1 MPTRRWTAP
10 RSWRKADSKPAWR
23 SIPPKKTGTSRG
35 RRSGTAE
42 LQVYTVSP
50 GGSDFVMAQT
60 QLGQAH
66 ASLGTAI
73 SRLGYATISAPR
85 AGVLIARNVEQGMVV
100 QPGVAL
106 LALAPD
112 GETQLL
118 LQVDERNLGK
128 LALGQKA
135 LASAD
140 AYPNQRFDAVVSYIN
155 PGIDITRASLEA
167 KLTVADPPGYLR
179 QDMTVSV
186 DIEVARREATL
197 ILPGRSVHD
206 TLSGSPWVM
215 GVRGGRAYRQPVHVG
230 LQGGNDVEILDGAD
244 RERSDRA
251 VRLRGPHRPA
261 DQAHGAVKRWLPFEW
276 IAAVRFLREGRMQTL
291 FIISGI
297 AIGVGVIVFMSA
309 LLTGLQANFIKRV
322 LTSQPQIQLI
332 PPDQVARPL
341 RAAPGVFES
350 ATVQRPS
357 QRVISIDQWPKIRDR
372 MAAMQEVTAV
382 SPTMAGSA
390 LAVRGAASRA
400 ITVSGIEPGSY
411 FRIVRVP
418 DYIVAGTSTLSS
430 EDIIV
435 GTELAKD
442 LGAAVGDKLNVQ
454 AASGSTVALKI
465 TGIVDLGN
473 KGANARTTYVALRT
487 AQSLLGIIGGVTTID
502 LTVRDIYA
510 AEVIAQRIQASN
522 AVEADSWIST
532 NAQFFTA
539 VRAQTSSN
547 TMIRVFVALSVAF
560 GIAAVLVV
568 SVIQRSKD
576 IGILRA
582 MGTSRGQV
590 LRVFL
595 IQGALL
601 GFVGSI
607 VGSALGVA
615 GLLYWHSSVKQADGS
630 ELFPVILDRSMF
642 VATVILATLTGLL
655 AAMAPAVRAAKL
667 DPVVAIRG

>member
-1 MPTRRWTAP
+1 
-10 RSWRKADSKPAWR
+10 
-23 SIPPKKTGTSRG
+23 
-35 RRSGTAE
+35 
-42 LQVYTVSP
+42 
-50 GGSDFVMAQT
+50 
-60 QLGQAH
+60 
-66 ASLGTAI
+66 
-73 SRLGYATISAPR
+73 
-85 AGVLIARNVEQGMVV
+85 
-100 QPGVAL
+100 
-106 LALAPD
+106 
-112 GETQLL
+112 
-118 LQVDERNLGK
+118 
-128 LALGQKA
+128 
-135 LASAD
+135 
-140 AYPNQRFDAVVSYIN
+140 
-155 PGIDITRASLEA
+155 
-167 KLTVADPPGYLR
+167 
-179 QDMTVSV
+179 
-186 DIEVARREATL
+186 
-197 ILPGRSVHD
+197 
-206 TLSGSPWVM
+206 
-215 GVRGGRAYRQPVHVG
+215 
-230 LQGGNDVEILDGAD
+230 
-244 RERSDRA
+244 
-251 VRLRGPHRPA
+251 
-261 DQAHGAVKRWLPFEW
+261 
-276 IAAVRFLREGRMQTL
+276 MQTL

-510 AEVIAQRIQASN
+510 AEVIAQQIQASN
-522 AVEADSWIST
+522 AVEADSWISV